1 MNTKY
6 NTKLH
11 TYLNPSR
18 MDGMFAS
25 KSCTLLRSLAGH
37 AIILPPMLTFYNGCR
52 TTDEQVDHVV
62 GKILM

>member
-1 MNTKY
+1 
-6 NTKLH
+6 
-11 TYLNPSR
+11 
-18 MDGMFAS
+18 MFAS